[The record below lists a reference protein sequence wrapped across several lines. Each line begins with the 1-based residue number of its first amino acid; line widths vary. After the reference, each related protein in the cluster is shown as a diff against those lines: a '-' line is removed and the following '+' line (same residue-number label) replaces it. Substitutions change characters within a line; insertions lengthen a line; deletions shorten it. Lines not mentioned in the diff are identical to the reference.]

1 MSKERIKRT
10 QTRRKAR
17 KPFFDR
23 FLLSYPTSFDTLSP
37 DSEFLHRSLNLYCK
51 FYCKQFHDI
60 GTVIGT
66 FLGTFF
72 GTSFGTL
79 GGEIGTKKFFR
90 IIA

>member
-60 GTVIGT
+60 GTSFGAS
-66 FLGTFF
+66 F